1 MTKLLKLY
9 EAMAKYVG
17 LRFDNDGFLVV
28 EKSTGTEPVQYDGNR
43 ILLPTNQNLKRNLVN
58 EKIWFFH
65 PLCEGAFEDES
76 DIAQAYRQQLNIRL
90 NMVSNSIIMSLLG
103 TAAKESIM
111 ADLTPTQLELIVRLK
126 GVDSTTVKNL
136 SKYVRQSKFDRSVLN
151 IFVSKGATKEGKR
164 YPRLG
169 STNFDLYRSLIDNKG
184 PEYFRSKD
192 VQPLV
197 EIYRYLFPEIDI
209 ENAYM
214 YGSTSNIAPYTDALL
229 QTARQITGRLNEII
243 SIWSDYLID
252 PSVEFDHTWVDLYS
266 DQEGL
271 LKEIRMIP
279 MQKGSTRTTQT
290 QPTKKPLA
298 QTPGDTPPWEPTPA
312 PPPAPPHQPAQYQQ
326 PPMMPMSGMV
336 PMPGMMPMGT
346 MPQMQG
352 MVPMGGMMPMGT
364 MPQMPGMVPMGG
376 MMPNPYQQQQPQQA
390 VFVPT
395 TNGMLVPMSS
405 TVAPYFSNT
414 GGGFSRPVR

>member
-1 MTKLLKLY
+1 MLHMAKLLKLY
-9 EAMAKYVG
+9 EAMASYVG

-43 ILLPTNQNLKRNLVN
+43 ILLPTSQNLKRNLVN

-90 NMVSNSIIMSLLG
+90 NMVTNSIIMSLLG

-126 GVDSTTVKNL
+126 GVDSTTVKNM

-151 IFVSKGATKEGKR
+151 IFVSKGATKDGKR

-184 PEYFRSKD
+184 PEYFRNKD
-192 VQPLV
+192 IQPLV
-197 EIYRYLFPEIDI
+197 EIHRYLFPEIDI

-229 QTARQITGRLNEII
+229 RTAKQITDRLNDVM
-243 SIWSDYLID
+243 SVWSDYLID
-252 PSVEFDHTWVDLYS
+252 PNVVFDHKWAELYS

-279 MQKGSTRTTQT
+279 MQRGSTKTTT
-290 QPTKKPLA
+290 APSTPAKKPLA
-298 QTPGDTPPWEPTPA
+298 QTPGDVPPWEPQQAPPA
-312 PPPAPPHQPAQYQQ
+312 PPPPAQPAPYQ
-326 PPMMPMSGMV
+326 MPMGAMPMPGMV
-336 PMPGMMPMGT
+336 PMGAMPMPGMMPMGA
-346 MPQMQG
+346 
-352 MVPMGGMMPMGT
+352 MPMGA
-364 MPQMPGMVPMGG
+364 MPMGN
-376 MMPNPYQQQQPQQA
+376 MMGNVPNPYQPQQPPQA

-395 TNGMLVPMSS
+395 VNGMLVPMASN
-405 TVAPYFSNT
+405 VAPYYTNT